1 MFILKKLFQIRD
13 QSNPDA
19 EKPFLSHLDDLRVTL
34 SRIIITLVLT
44 TLVCY
49 VFRNQLMDVIRRPVE
64 QVWSKSQ
71 GNSLKELDPKPSVAT
86 WEKAVQ
92 VSNDAIGLS
101 PAQRKHF
108 EKHAGSEDENFA
120 FHVESAYHFRIA
132 LAIEKEKQRVKY
144 VTGIP
149 EISDKQRKQLL
160 ALMKGNPNA
169 QLNAKGRMVLMQSL
183 NPTEGFMLSVKLA
196 FFAALVLSF
205 PLLLFFLLQFVLPG
219 LHKKEQQAM
228 FPALGIGFILFLIGV
243 FFAYFIILP
252 NVLDFFYNYSIDMGI
267 QNDWRIGY
275 YISFATQF
283 VLIFGLAFE
292 LPVVVMTLV
301 KLGILS
307 YEMMRTTR
315 SYAVLAIVVIA
326 AIITPTPDAFTLG
339 LLAGPMYILYEICIW
354 LAYFMDKKEKAKE
367 AADEEERLDR
377 VLAAPGVSSRAEI
390 DYTDDE
396 SYDDHHH
403 YDDYEDHDD
412 WVHEDHELDD
422 EHDHDSHESEEDE
435 FLDEENDE
443 HFIGPDPEK
452 EDLYS
457 QAPITP
463 DHKPE
468 NLEPESPEP
477 DQPDQP
483 DEESRDEDPDFDPL
497 K

>member
-1 MFILKKLFQIRD
+1 MFFLKKLFEIRD
-13 QSNPDA
+13 QSNPEA

-34 SRIIITLVLT
+34 SRIILTLVLT

-49 VFRNQLMDVIRRPVE
+49 VFRNDLMDVIRRPVE
-64 QVWSKSQ
+64 QVWSQTQSSALQK
-71 GNSLKELDPKPSVAT
+71 LDPRPSVEV
-86 WEKAVQ
+86 WEKAVR
-92 VSNDAIGLS
+92 VSNDAIGLN

-108 EKHAGSEDENFA
+108 EKFADTEDENFA
-120 FHVESAYHFRIA
+120 FHVESAFHFRIA
-132 LAIEKEKQRVKY
+132 LSIAEKQRANY
-144 VTGIP
+144 VAKIP
-149 EISDKQRKQLL
+149 DLSEKQRKQLQ
-160 ALMKGNPNA
+160 ALVEGNPNA
-169 QLNAKGRMVLMQSL
+169 QLDAKGRMVLMQSL

-219 LHKKEQQAM
+219 LHEKEQRAL
-228 FPALGIGFILFLIGV
+228 FPALGVGFLLFLTGV
-243 FFAYFIILP
+243 LFAYFVILP
-252 NVLDFFYNYSIDMGI
+252 NVLDFFYNYSMDMGI

-326 AIITPTPDAFTLG
+326 AIITPTPDALTLG

-354 LAYFMDKKEKAKE
+354 LAYFMDKKERARE
-367 AADEEERLDR
+367 AAEEEERMARL
-377 VLAAPGVSSRAEI
+377 LAAPGAASRL
-390 DYTDDE
+390 DPDE
-396 SYDDHHH
+396 DEYHHEESETEH
-403 YDDYEDHDD
+403 ALSDGDTEEPDIH
-412 WVHEDHELDD
+412 DHEQADD
-422 EHDHDSHESEEDE
+422 DPD
-435 FLDEENDE
+435 FV
-443 HFIGPDPEK
+443 GPDPEE

-457 QAPITP
+457 QAPIE
-463 DHKPE
+463 PE
-468 NLEPESPEP
+468 KNSPRSESAESPESPESP
-477 DQPDQP
+477 
-483 DEESRDEDPDFDPL
+483 ESAESPENRDEDSDFDPL

>member
-1 MFILKKLFQIRD
+1 MFFLKKLFEIRD

-49 VFRNQLMDVIRRPVE
+49 VFRNQLMDIIRRPVE
-64 QVWSKSQ
+64 QVWAQSQ
-71 GNSLKELDPKPSVAT
+71 GDSLKKLSPRPSVET
-86 WEKAVQ
+86 WERAVQ

-101 PAQRKHF
+101 PAQRENF
-108 EKHAGSEDENFA
+108 EKFAGTKDEHFG

-132 LAIEKEKQRVKY
+132 LAIEQEKQRVKY
-144 VTGIP
+144 VASIP
-149 EISDKQRKQLL
+149 EISEKQRKQLQ
-160 ALMKGNPNA
+160 ALIKGNPNA
-169 QLNAKGRMVLMQSL
+169 QLDAKGRMVLMQSL
-183 NPTEGFMLSVKLA
+183 NPTEGFMLSIKLA

-205 PLLLFFLLQFVLPG
+205 PLLLFFLLQFILPG
-219 LHKKEQQAM
+219 LHQNEQRAL
-228 FPALGIGFILFLIGV
+228 FPALGVGFILFLTGV
-243 FFAYFIILP
+243 FFAYFVILP
-252 NVLDFFYNYSIDMGI
+252 NVLDFFYNYSLDMGI

-315 SYAVLAIVVIA
+315 SYAILAIVVIA

-354 LAYFMDKKEKAKE
+354 LAFFMNKKEKAKE
-367 AADEEERLDR
+367 AAEEKERMARL
-377 VLAAPGVSSRAEI
+377 LAAPGATSRLE
-390 DYTDDE
+390 DDE
-396 SYDDHHH
+396 EEEDESWSEDDYDDHDP
-403 YDDYEDHDD
+403 DDH
-412 WVHEDHELDD
+412 WD
-422 EHDHDSHESEEDE
+422 EEEEEEFDEEHSTLPEDE
-435 FLDEENDE
+435 DDDDG
-443 HFIGPDPEK
+443 FIGPDAEE

-457 QAPITP
+457 QAPIDP
-463 DHKPE
+463 SKE
-468 NLEPESPEP
+468 EP
-477 DQPDQP
+477 DEP
-483 DEESRDEDPDFDPL
+483 SRDEDSDFDPL